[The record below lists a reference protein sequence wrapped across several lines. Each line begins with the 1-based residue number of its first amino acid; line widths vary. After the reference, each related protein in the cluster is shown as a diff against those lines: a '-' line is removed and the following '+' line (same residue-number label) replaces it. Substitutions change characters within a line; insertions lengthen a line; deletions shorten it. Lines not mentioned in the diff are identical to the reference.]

1 MSSELPTAVDETGLT
16 PSQDGTA
23 SIVWDLKALAT
34 YIEHARHE
42 IVSIRAE
49 EIAARF
55 IPTASDELGA
65 INQHLEHATDR
76 ILDSCETI
84 EGLSGDLSQER
95 AATMGSAITAI
106 YEACNFQDLTGQ
118 RISKIVATLQEIERR
133 ISVLIARTD
142 GMLGRCS
149 PTEDTPAAAKEVP
162 QLLNGPALPGQG
174 VSQDD
179 VDALIGASF
188 G

>member
-1 MSSELPTAVDETGLT
+1 MSNELSSSTGT
-16 PSQDGTA
+16 DGA
-23 SIVWDLKALAT
+23 PEEGSMSLLWDLKALASF
-34 YIEHARHE
+34 IESARQE
-42 IVSIRAE
+42 IIAIRAD
-49 EIAARF
+49 EIPARF

-84 EGLSGDLSQER
+84 EGLFGDLPEDR
-95 AATMGSAITAI
+95 TATMGTAITAI

-133 ISVLIARTD
+133 ISVLISRTD
-142 GMLGRCS
+142 GMLGRYS
-149 PTEDTPAAAKEVP
+149 TVPPVKAEAKEVP